1 MVMMILALQSS
12 RGPSTH
18 VRRSALMTAARCIS
32 FAAVAAFWAL
42 QLSQQLESASAWLRL
57 GLPRLVYA
65 LAFIQLFHVWRQ
77 PAQALPQRRGR
88 ADAGASS
95 RQINRRE
102 TSPKRISNTNVA
114 GLAQEPSS
122 RALIGSRALKSPHRL
137 AQEPSSL
144 EELDPLSPI
153 VECLIPSAA
162 LIFGADSAPVL
173 AAAVALLRL
182 VGFVTKGHPLGP
194 LLAEFLTCQVAT
206 GLFYG
211 TGHRP
216 TFEGIQYGAAF
227 VGIDDVS
234 VNDVAHVCAFVLT
247 VLNTM
252 GSWVLTALASISAA
266 RPPVSLRDGVGDGRG
281 AMLQLVY
288 AVSLAMTSLFVA
300 LERRHL
306 MVWAIFAPKLVYDMA
321 TALVS
326 NCVVLARLVAKA
338 GH

>member
-1 MVMMILALQSS
+1 
-12 RGPSTH
+12 
-18 VRRSALMTAARCIS
+18 MTAARCIS

-114 GLAQEPSS
+114 G
-122 RALIGSRALKSPHRL
+122 L